1 MKIQFKLATKEDFD
15 LLMKFFEHYQN
26 LEIQKNRVECY
37 TSHNKTLLMFIDN
50 NYGGRIQWYVKED
63 PNFGVVELEEFYVK
77 KEYRRQGFGKKLFQ
91 MALTKIQEIVNPLYS
106 IFLFTNSNNNVMQH
120 ICLESGF
127 NKAAEIINLFKQ
139 GETEL
144 LFLKTYD

>member
-1 MKIQFKLATKEDFD
+1 MKIQFKLATHEDFD
-15 LLMKFFEHYQN
+15 LLKKFFEHYQN
-26 LEIQKNRVECY
+26 PEIQKNRAKCY
-37 TSHNKTLLMFIDN
+37 TNHNKTLLMFIGN

-77 KEYRRQGFGKKLFQ
+77 KEYHGHGFGKKLFQ

-106 IFLFTNSNNNVMQH
+106 IFLFTNRNNKVMQH

-127 NKAAEIINLFKQ
+127 NKAVEILNLFKK
-139 GETEL
+139 GETEFL
-144 LFLKTYD
+144 YLKTYK